1 MGGVS
6 ERGLRGLAQL
16 DTRASQAAAFLAPV
30 SPVLPHGANY
40 CNIPSRLV
48 EYYKNRSAKSRITC
62 GQKSCIGAA
71 FVQCAKE
78 CCTGATGANING
90 ARMSSDQPPSLRLE
104 LAAATAQWAAQHGA
118 ALHEHLRLE
127 ERDGRG
133 ICLVAVD
140 AIDANAS
147 IIRIPRTLCVTSHD
161 ARNDEDVRRVLGDDA
176 HESFGALLLLTL
188 KLLQRPAGPYLQYLE
203 LIADET
209 LLRPPSIGGGP
220 LREALWKAVHAQ
232 DQAFDQAFAPRL
244 QGDPCFGTVDATAYA
259 LARKLVETRAFQLST
274 NACTRIDSVQALVP
288 VMDLVNY
295 SRDGGTRLVITGDFL
310 ELRATSILQGEICWD
325 YAGPQKAP
333 LDVLTQYGFFSTGEN
348 VRHVVPLRSEALG
361 HLLDGALNV
370 PTIEGARDT
379 MLRRRRAV
387 AVRFCVDLEQPPIL
401 AHRREAPSSVVF
413 WVDVEDPLA
422 SPLTLALR
430 AALADEG
437 EVFERD
443 RTVKAW
449 VAPISA
455 EATVTRALR
464 ECALSVVEELS
475 SDTGPV
481 VEYQREQLSKLAAR
495 LA

>member
-1 MGGVS
+1 
-6 ERGLRGLAQL
+6 
-16 DTRASQAAAFLAPV
+16 
-30 SPVLPHGANY
+30 
-40 CNIPSRLV
+40 
-48 EYYKNRSAKSRITC
+48 
-62 GQKSCIGAA
+62 
-71 FVQCAKE
+71 
-78 CCTGATGANING
+78 
-90 ARMSSDQPPSLRLE
+90 MSSDQPSLRLE
-104 LAAATAQWAAQHGA
+104 LAAATAQWAVRQGA

-127 ERDGRG
+127 EREGRG

-140 AIDANAS
+140 AIDANAT
-147 IIRIPRTLCVTSHD
+147 IIRIPRTLCVTSD
-161 ARNDEDVRRVLGDDA
+161 AARLDPDVRRVLGDDA
-176 HESFGALLLLTL
+176 HEAFGALLLLTL
-188 KLLQRPAGPYLQYLE
+188 KLLQKPAGPYLQYLE

-232 DQAFDQAFAPRL
+232 DQAFDQAFAPMLR
-244 QGDPCFGTVDATAYA
+244 GDACFGTVDATAYA
-259 LARKLVETRAFQLST
+259 LARKLIETRAFQLEARAT
-274 NACTRIDSVQALVP
+274 TRLDSVQALVP

-295 SRDGGTRLVITGDFL
+295 SRDCGTSLIITDDAI
-310 ELRATSILQGEICWD
+310 ELRTTTVLRGEICWD

-333 LDVLTQYGFFSTGEN
+333 LDVLTQYGFFSTGLN
-348 VRHVVPLRSEALG
+348 VRHVVPLKSEALG

-370 PTIEGARDT
+370 PVIEGARDT

-387 AVRFCVDLEQPPIL
+387 AVRFCVDLEQPPLLI
-401 AHRREAPSSVVF
+401 HRREAPSAVIF
-413 WVDVEDPLA
+413 WVDVADPLA

-437 EVFERD
+437 EIFERD

-449 VAPISA
+449 VAPIRA

-464 ECALSVVEELS
+464 DCALSVVEELS
-475 SDTGPV
+475 PDTGPV

>member
-1 MGGVS
+1 
-6 ERGLRGLAQL
+6 
-16 DTRASQAAAFLAPV
+16 
-30 SPVLPHGANY
+30 
-40 CNIPSRLV
+40 
-48 EYYKNRSAKSRITC
+48 
-62 GQKSCIGAA
+62 
-71 FVQCAKE
+71 
-78 CCTGATGANING
+78 
-90 ARMSSDQPPSLRLE
+90 MSSDQPPSLRLE
-104 LAAATAQWAAQHGA
+104 LAAATAQWAVRQGA

-133 ICLVAVD
+133 ICLVAAD
-140 AIDANAS
+140 AIDANAT
-147 IIRIPRTLCVTSHD
+147 IIRIPRTLCVTSD
-161 ARNDEDVRRVLGDDA
+161 AARKDEDVRRVLGGDA

-188 KLLQRPAGPYLQYLE
+188 KLLQKPEGPYLQYLE
-203 LIADET
+203 LIADAT

-232 DQAFDQAFAPRL
+232 DQAFDQAFAPTLR
-244 QGDPCFGTVDATAYA
+244 GDPCFGGVDATFYA
-259 LARKLVETRAFQLST
+259 LCRKLVETRAFQLDS
-274 NACTRIDSVQALVP
+274 NASSRIDSVQALVP

-295 SRDGGTRLVITGDFL
+295 ARDCGTRLVIADDVI

-325 YAGPQKAP
+325 YSGPQKAP
-333 LDVLTQYGFFSTGEN
+333 LDVLTQYGFFSTGLN

-361 HLLDGALNV
+361 QLLDNASMV
-370 PTIEGARDT
+370 PIIEGARDT

-401 AHRREAPSSVVF
+401 EHRREAPSQIIF
-413 WVDVEDPLA
+413 WVDAADPLA
-422 SPLTLALR
+422 SPLALALR
-430 AALADEG
+430 AALADDS

-449 VAPISA
+449 VVPINA

-464 ECALSVVEELS
+464 DCALAVVEELS

>member
-1 MGGVS
+1 
-6 ERGLRGLAQL
+6 
-16 DTRASQAAAFLAPV
+16 
-30 SPVLPHGANY
+30 
-40 CNIPSRLV
+40 
-48 EYYKNRSAKSRITC
+48 
-62 GQKSCIGAA
+62 
-71 FVQCAKE
+71 
-78 CCTGATGANING
+78 
-90 ARMSSDQPPSLRLE
+90 MSSDQPPSLRLE

-140 AIDANAS
+140 AIDANAT
-147 IIRIPRTLCVTSHD
+147 IIRVPRSLCVTSND
-161 ARNDEDVRRVLGDDA
+161 ARTDEDVRRVLGDDP

-188 KLLQRPAGPYLQYLE
+188 KLLQRPKGPYLQYLE

-232 DQAFDQAFAPRL
+232 DQAFDQAFAPML
-244 QGDPCFGTVDATAYA
+244 QGDACFGTVDATSYA
-259 LARKLVETRAFQLST
+259 LARKLIETRAFQLST

-295 SRDGGTRLVITGDFL
+295 SRDCGTSLLITDDFV
-310 ELRATSILQGEICWD
+310 ELRATSELQGEICWD

-333 LDVLTQYGFFSTGEN
+333 LDVLTQYGFFSTGLN

-361 HLLDGALNV
+361 QLLDNASMV
-370 PTIEGARDT
+370 PIIEGARDT
-379 MLRRRRAV
+379 VPRRRRAV

-401 AHRREAPSSVVF
+401 RHRREAPSSIIF
-413 WVDVEDPLA
+413 WVDVADPLA
-422 SPLTLALR
+422 SPLALALR
-430 AALADEG
+430 ACLADEG
-437 EVFERD
+437 EIFERD

-449 VAPISA
+449 VVPIRT
-455 EATVTRALR
+455 EVNVRRALR
-464 ECALSVVEELS
+464 DCALSVVEELS
-475 SDTGPV
+475 PDTGPV